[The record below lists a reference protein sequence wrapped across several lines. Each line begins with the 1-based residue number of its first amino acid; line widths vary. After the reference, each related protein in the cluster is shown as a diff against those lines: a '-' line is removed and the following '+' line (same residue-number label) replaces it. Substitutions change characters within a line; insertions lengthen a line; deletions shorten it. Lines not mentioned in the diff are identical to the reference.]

1 MEFFVVGYDT
11 ASIGDDVKQVEEK
24 VKAAIK
30 ETQAGNIAVIAVPNN
45 YSIYTVEVKDK
56 YSV

>member
-1 MEFFVVGYDT
+1 MEFFVVSYDT
-11 ASIGDDVKQVEEK
+11 ESIGNEVKQIEEK

-30 ETQAGNIAVIAVPNN
+30 ETQAGNIAVVAVPNN

-56 YSV
+56 